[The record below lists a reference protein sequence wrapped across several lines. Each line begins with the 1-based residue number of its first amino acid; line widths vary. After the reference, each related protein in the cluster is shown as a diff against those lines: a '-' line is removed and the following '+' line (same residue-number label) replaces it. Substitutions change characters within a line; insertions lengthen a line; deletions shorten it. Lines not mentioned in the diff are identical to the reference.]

1 MEHLIPGLSIKG
13 FAPRHSFAIGSV
25 RENTAEFLRNLCLD
39 QVHVKNDV
47 ASHVVYILQK
57 SLAPLPVERYISMR
71 LYFKETIPA
80 NIAECVQLSASNA
93 RLEIPK
99 TNAETWTWSK
109 ACVPCTW
116 KSHTGVVIVCGCKN
130 RRRDMHEKTQA
141 HADFLTAIANELE
154 RALPAAVA
162 AVVDG
167 DSNASL
173 EAPVAEDLLRHLD
186 HNLVSLSLTPTREES
201 SASRRTHSNSGS
213 LAHVHASP
221 HDNPKR
227 ERFHEAEAQPTQ
239 PVPKRRQCSADAPAS
254 SRAASA
260 NQ

>member
-25 RENTAEFLRNLCLD
+25 RENTADYLRNLCQD

-71 LYFKETIPA
+71 LYFKETIPPH
-80 NIAECVQLSASNA
+80 IAECVQLSALNA

-99 TNAETWTWSK
+99 TNAEPWTWSK
-109 ACVPCTW
+109 ACLPCTW

-130 RRRDMHEKTQA
+130 RSRYVHERTEA

-173 EAPVAEDLLRHLD
+173 EAPVVEDPLRHFD
-186 HNLVSLSLTPTREES
+186 QNEES

-213 LAHVHASP
+213 LAHVHASH
-221 HDNPKR
+221 HDTSKR
-227 ERFHEAEAQPTQ
+227 VHFREAEAQPTQ
-239 PVPKRRQCSADAPAS
+239 PVPKRRECSADAPAS
-254 SRAASA
+254 SRAAT
-260 NQ
+260 N